1 MNQSELANALNK
13 IAEQNEKSHAEI
25 KAATATLIDQVADL
39 TAALDDIQISDDAVN
54 ALIAVQAAAQA
65 IDDLN
70 PDVAP
75 APAPAPGPAE

>member
-1 MNQSELANALNK
+1 MNQSELANALNL
-13 IAEQNEKSHAEI
+13 IAAQNEKSHAEI

-39 TAALDDIQISDDAVN
+39 TAALADIQISDDAVN

-75 APAPAPGPAE
+75 APTE